1 MCRYIVMDKDREE
14 QSRND
19 TDYPWEQRERLGL
32 PDGEAVNDVEYK
44 HSWLE
49 FEDDISPSTTST
61 FDQSSTTPPL
71 VSPPGRLFD
80 FSVPAPTP
88 HGSLWGVTESRPA
101 AGEFERLEVPNEPPF
116 LQIVHDG
123 DHHASFVSELFE
135 PAPYLDGAPEPKS
148 LMLETEPDR
157 PSTEIQF
164 SDLNAVRRFGPAVD
178 DDLPGRGISA
188 ASEEADTISSSSLL
202 PFDDIAQQERGEDF
216 PRVKSFAED
225 PESTL
230 RPSVWATL
238 RRVAALGLRPGEL
251 LVDTPLVSD
260 VFNSSAELVE
270 DPTRKPLSET
280 FREVSHVLEGFDDI
294 RSAEAPVPATHFE
307 LSIPQPLALEPAA
320 PSVHAPEQALTPDAS
335 TSTPEPKLFD
345 LREEET
351 TPRPEDVME
360 FPKANR
366 EEALD
371 EHPFFTTMELKNQ
384 AFSLT
389 GSMDKELDK
398 VSSSLE
404 QQSWSR
410 GSDDIVVGRRLLRKS
425 AKKKRS

>member
-1 MCRYIVMDKDREE
+1 MDKDREE
-14 QSRND
+14 EFRHD
-19 TDYPWEQRERLGL
+19 TDYVWEQRERLGL

-49 FEDDISPSTTST
+49 FDDDVSPPTVRNSDQSPSTN
-61 FDQSSTTPPL
+61 PL
-71 VSPPGRLFD
+71 ISPPGRLFD

-101 AGEFERLEVPNEPPF
+101 AGEFERLESVNEPPF
-116 LQIVHDG
+116 LQIVQDG
-123 DHHASFVSELFE
+123 DQHATFVSELFE
-135 PAPYLDGAPEPKS
+135 PAPCLNAAFEQKS
-148 LMLETEPDR
+148 LLLETETDR

-164 SDLNAVRRFGPAVD
+164 SDLNAVRRFGPALD
-178 DDLPGRGISA
+178 DDLPGRGLP
-188 ASEEADTISSSSLL
+188 ASTPEADPISSSSLL
-202 PFDDIAQQERGEDF
+202 PFDHIEQQERGEDF
-216 PRVKSFAED
+216 PPVKSFAED

-260 VFNSSAELVE
+260 VFNTAVE
-270 DPTRKPLSET
+270 QSEDSTRKPLSET
-280 FREVSHVLEGFDDI
+280 FREVSHVLEGFDNI
-294 RSAEAPVPATHFE
+294 TSAEAP
-307 LSIPQPLALEPAA
+307 LPLAPFEPLIPEPPVLEQVSQSIGELEAA
-320 PSVHAPEQALTPDAS
+320 VPQSATSPS
-335 TSTPEPKLFD
+335 PEPKLFD
-345 LREEET
+345 LREENVAQGSDE
-351 TPRPEDVME
+351 VME
-360 FPKANR
+360 FPRANR

-384 AFSLT
+384 AFSMT
-389 GSMDKELDK
+389 GSMDKDLDK
-398 VSSSLE
+398 VSSNLE